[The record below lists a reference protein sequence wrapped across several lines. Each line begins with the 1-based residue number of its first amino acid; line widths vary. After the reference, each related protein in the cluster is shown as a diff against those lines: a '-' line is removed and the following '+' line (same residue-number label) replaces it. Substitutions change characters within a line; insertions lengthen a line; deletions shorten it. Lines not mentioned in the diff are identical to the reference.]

1 MYQWFFLLEITVV
14 DILHNLNVCSAH
26 SYLYPRSRFNRASLS
41 ISSCRKEKFEDTKG
55 VIRGKNKNKKQPKT
69 IYIVYNKKSEK
80 SYSISLPWL
89 RNSSH
94 KKNHQETAKE
104 KFLIA

>member
-55 VIRGKNKNKKQPKT
+55 VIRRKNKNKKQKQNKKPKT

-89 RNSSH
+89 RNSSQ
-94 KKNHQETAKE
+94 K
-104 KFLIA
+104 